1 LFTIDAAYLLLM
13 TKQIRDEDIEKLRLY
28 IEDDYEQCMELE
40 VKPSDLLLQCMD
52 VLDSLS

>member
-1 LFTIDAAYLLLM
+1 M
-13 TKQIRDEDIEKLRLY
+13 TKQIRDKDLEKLRLY
-28 IEDDYEQCMELE
+28 IEDAYEQCMELE